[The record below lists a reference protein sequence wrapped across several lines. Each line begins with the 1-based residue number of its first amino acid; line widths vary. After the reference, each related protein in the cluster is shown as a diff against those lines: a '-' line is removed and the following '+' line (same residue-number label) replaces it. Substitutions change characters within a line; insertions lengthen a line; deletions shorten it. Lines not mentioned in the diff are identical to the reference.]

1 MNGQTNA
8 FTLRAQ
14 KGEGIQVRALS
25 WLNDFRGRHPVR
37 TTALATAGTVLT
49 AVAILLLTPVLD
61 RPLAT
66 TGEPTRSYEQAMARA
81 TTLTL
86 ADGPGI
92 NPVCR
97 SRVISHGQRTERSVV
112 LLHGYTNCPQQFDT
126 IAQAYANAGYSVV
139 VPRLPGHGASDRL
152 TKALSDVHPD
162 DLVHTGDLAVDI
174 AAGLGAEVTVVGL
187 SGGGTL
193 AAWLATE
200 RNDVNR
206 AVLIAPLV
214 IPKVLPESTVAPLA
228 RFSRL
233 ATDFYLWWDSEK
245 RERLAN
251 PPYAYPRYSVR
262 SLGAFLS
269 IGRATQT
276 TAPRR
281 DTSLDRL
288 VVITNEN
295 DGAVSNVGVYALERH
310 LERLLRLNQPS
321 VDRFDYV
328 FPESAGY
335 KHDLVDPN
343 GENAEDIDA
352 IYRSLRLLLDLP
364 RLEAPAG

>member
-1 MNGQTNA
+1 M
-8 FTLRAQ
+8 
-14 KGEGIQVRALS
+14 KGEGITVRALS
-25 WLNDFRGRHPVR
+25 WLNDYRGRHPVR
-37 TTALATAGTVLT
+37 AVALAN
-49 AVAILLLTPVLD
+49 D
-61 RPLAT
+61 RRRPGRRGGPALHPDPGPA
-66 TGEPTRSYEQAMARA
+66 ARHRGPGRGVVRGG
-81 TTLTL
+81 
-86 ADGPGI
+86 DGPGDR
-92 NPVCR
+92 PHGR
-97 SRVISHGQRTERSVV
+97 RRARDQPGLPLARPLPGQRTERSVV

-126 IAQAYANAGYSVV
+126 IAQAYADAGYSVV
-139 VPRLPGHGASDRL
+139 VPRLPGHGHRDRL
-152 TKALSDVHPD
+152 TKALSDVRPD
-162 DLVHTGDLAVDI
+162 DLVHTADLAVDI

-200 RNDVNR
+200 RNDVSR

-214 IPKVLPESTVAPLA
+214 IPKVLPEFTVGPLA

-233 ATDFYLWWDSEK
+233 ATDVYLWWDSEK
-245 RERLAN
+245 RERLAD

-269 IGRATQT
+269 IGREAQT
-276 TAPRR
+276 TDPRR

-295 DGAVSNVGVYALERH
+295 DGAVSNVGVHAVERH

-364 RLEAPAG
+364 RLEAPAS

>member
-1 MNGQTNA
+1 
-8 FTLRAQ
+8 
-14 KGEGIQVRALS
+14 VRAL
-25 WLNDFRGRHPVR
+25 GRLSDHREGHPVR
-37 TTALATAGTVLT
+37 AAALTTLAAVVTAAAVL
-49 AVAILLLTPVLD
+49 LFTPILD

-66 TGEPTRSYEQAMARA
+66 RGQPASSSEEAMARA
-81 TTLTL
+81 TALTA
-86 ADGPGI
+86 ADGPEI

-97 SRVISHGQRTERSVV
+97 SRVLSPGERTERSVV

-126 IAQAYANAGYSVV
+126 IAQAYADAGYSVV

-162 DLVHTGDLAVDI
+162 DLVRTADLAVDI
-174 AAGLGAEVTVVGL
+174 AAGLGDEVTVVGL

-193 AAWLATE
+193 AGWLATE
-200 RNDVNR
+200 RDDVTR

-228 RFSRL
+228 RFSQL
-233 ATDFYLWWDSEK
+233 ATDVYLWWDSEK
-245 RERLAN
+245 RERLAD

-269 IGRATQT
+269 IGRETQT

-281 DTSLDRL
+281 DTSLERL

-295 DGAVSNVGVYALERH
+295 DGAVSNVGVAALERH

-321 VDRFDYV
+321 VDHFDYV

>member
-1 MNGQTNA
+1 M
-8 FTLRAQ
+8 
-14 KGEGIQVRALS
+14 RALS
-25 WLNDFRGRHPVR
+25 WLRDYRGRHPVR
-37 TTALATAGTVLT
+37 AVALATTGAVLT
-49 AVAILLLTPVLD
+49 VAAVLLFTPILD

-66 TGEPTRSYEQAMARA
+66 GGQAASSYEEAMARA
-81 TTLTL
+81 ADLT
-86 ADGPGI
+86 ATDGPEI

-97 SRVISHGQRTERSVV
+97 SRVLSPGQRTERSVV

-126 IAQAYANAGYSVV
+126 IARAYADAGYSVV
-139 VPRLPGHGASDRL
+139 VPRLPGHGHRDRL
-152 TKALSDVHPD
+152 TTALSDVRPD
-162 DLVHTGDLAVDI
+162 DLVRTADQAVDI
-174 AAGLGAEVTVVGL
+174 AAGLGADVTVVGL

-233 ATDFYLWWDSEK
+233 ATDVYLWWDSER
-245 RERLAN
+245 RERLAK

-269 IGRATQT
+269 IGREAQT
-276 TAPRR
+276 TDPRR
-281 DTSLDRL
+281 DTTLDRL

-295 DGAVSNVGVYALERH
+295 DGAVSNVGVNAVERH

-328 FPESAGY
+328 FPEGAGY

-352 IYRSLRLLLDLP
+352 IYRTLRLLLDLP

>member
-1 MNGQTNA
+1 M
-8 FTLRAQ
+8 
-14 KGEGIQVRALS
+14 KGEGVTVRALS
-25 WLNDFRGRHPVR
+25 RLNDYRRRRPVR
-37 TTALATAGTVLT
+37 TVALATTGAVLT
-49 AVAILLLTPVLD
+49 VAGVLLFTPILD

-66 TGEPTRSYEQAMARA
+66 GGRPAGSYEEAIARA
-81 TTLTL
+81 SSLTA
-86 ADGPGI
+86 ADGSEI

-126 IAQAYANAGYSVV
+126 IAQAYADAGYSVV

-152 TKALSDVHPD
+152 TKALSDVQPD
-162 DLVHTGDLAVDI
+162 DLVRTADLAADI
-174 AAGLGAEVTVVGL
+174 AAGLGDEVTVVGL

-200 RNDVNR
+200 RDDVNR

-233 ATDFYLWWDSEK
+233 ATDIYLWWDSKKE
-245 RERLAN
+245 ERLAG

-262 SLGAFLS
+262 SLGAFLT
-269 IGRATQT
+269 IGRAAQT
-276 TAPRR
+276 TDPRR
-281 DTSLDRL
+281 DTPLDRL

-295 DGAVSNVGVYALERH
+295 DGAVSNVGVSAVERR
-310 LERLLRLNQPS
+310 LERLLRLNQHS

-343 GENAEDIDA
+343 GENADDIDA

-364 RLEAPAG
+364 RLEAPEG